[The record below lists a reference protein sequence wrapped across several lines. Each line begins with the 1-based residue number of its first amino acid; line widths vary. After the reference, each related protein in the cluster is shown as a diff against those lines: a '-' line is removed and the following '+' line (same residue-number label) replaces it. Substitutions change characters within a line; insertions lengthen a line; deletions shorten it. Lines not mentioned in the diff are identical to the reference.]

1 MGILS
6 GLGALGLGNLENAVL
21 YEKNEKKG
29 RGKEKEKT
37 GPVEIKEED
46 MLFDKTYTCPVC
58 DQEFKAK
65 TIRAGRIRMLGT
77 DLDLRPKYENIDM
90 MKYETIVCPHC
101 GYAALSRYFKY
112 MTSMQLKLIREGIC
126 AKYHPHPMDGDI
138 YTHEEALERYKLT
151 LANAIVK
158 KAKASEKAYICLKT
172 GWLIRGMGEAV
183 DPAAPEYKAKKD
195 AYERME
201 KEYLKNALEGFISAR
216 QSEVF
221 PMCGMDETTLT
232 YLVYIAVCGII
243 GLGAQLG
250 SWRYSIAIL
259 GVLMLMLCAWSVVY
273 VRRRC
278 ELDAGVRS

>member
-21 YEKNEKKG
+21 YERNEK
-29 RGKEKEKT
+29 KEKEKNV
-37 GPVEIKEED
+37 PVEVKEAD

-58 DQEFKAK
+58 DEEFKAK
-65 TIRAGRIRMLGT
+65 TIRAGKIRMLGT

-90 MKYETIVCPHC
+90 MKYETIACPHC

-112 MTSMQLKLIREGIC
+112 MTTMQLKLIREGIC

-172 GWLIRGMGEAV
+172 GWLIRGMGEAL
-183 DPAAPEYKAKKD
+183 DPEAPEFEAKKG
-195 AYERME
+195 AYLKME
-201 KEYLKNALEGFISAR
+201 KEYLKNALEGFVAAR
-216 QSEVF
+216 QSEGF
-221 PMCGMDETTLT
+221 PMCGMDEITVD
-232 YLVYIAVCGII
+232 YL
-243 GLGAQLG
+243 
-250 SWRYSIAIL
+250 IAIL
-259 GVLMLMLCAWSVVY
+259 AMECDQFDLSLKVLSTVITSKDSNTRVKDRAREARDVLREKMQAKKS
-273 VRRRC
+273 
-278 ELDAGVRS
+278 E

>member
-21 YEKNEKKG
+21 YERNEK
-29 RGKEKEKT
+29 KEKEKNV
-37 GPVEIKEED
+37 PVEVKEAD

-58 DQEFKAK
+58 DEEFKAK
-65 TIRAGRIRMLGT
+65 TIRAGKIRMLGT

-90 MKYETIVCPHC
+90 MKYETIACPHC

-112 MTSMQLKLIREGIC
+112 MTTMQLKLIREGIC

-172 GWLIRGMGEAV
+172 GWLIRGMGEAL
-183 DPAAPEYKAKKD
+183 DPGAPEYEAKKG
-195 AYERME
+195 AYLKME
-201 KEYLKNALEGFISAR
+201 KEYLKNALEGFVAAR
-216 QSEVF
+216 QSEGF
-221 PMCGMDETTLT
+221 PMCGMDEITVD
-232 YLVYIAVCGII
+232 YL
-243 GLGAQLG
+243 
-250 SWRYSIAIL
+250 IAIL
-259 GVLMLMLCAWSVVY
+259 AMECDQFDLSLKVLSTVITSKDSNTRVKDRAREARDVLREKMQAKKS
-273 VRRRC
+273 
-278 ELDAGVRS
+278 E